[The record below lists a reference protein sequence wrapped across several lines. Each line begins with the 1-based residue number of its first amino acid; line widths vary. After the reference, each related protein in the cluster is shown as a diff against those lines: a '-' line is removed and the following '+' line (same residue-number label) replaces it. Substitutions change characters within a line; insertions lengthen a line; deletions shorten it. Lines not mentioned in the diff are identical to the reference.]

1 MFRYALTSRSAVLMF
16 CMLAVFS
23 LSAQSTEQKTLTVA
37 ISLDIPPYV
46 MNNASSGLEVEIVRQ
61 ALAEHE
67 LLFVQLPYGELQSAV
82 AQQRADISVGV
93 EADEDGGFY
102 SVDFITFANYAISK
116 KADRLTINQVD
127 DLKGHRVLAW
137 QNAWQ
142 VLGERYQ
149 RLFSPE
155 RTTAN
160 NYPSGYAEVADQAE
174 QVMLFWQG
182 HSDVIVIDHSI
193 FNHFSQAM
201 GRRLAEI
208 SLHGIFPP
216 VTHYK
221 VSFRSA
227 ALRDQFN
234 QGWRKLCK
242 NGSYE
247 ALLSRYAVKLERTL
261 CDAMK

>member
-1 MFRYALTSRSAVLMF
+1 MFRYVLASRSAVLVF
-16 CMLAVFS
+16 CMLTVFS

-116 KADRLTINQVD
+116 KSDNLTINQEN

-149 RLFSPE
+149 QLFSPE
-155 RTTAN
+155 PATTK
-160 NYPSGYAEVADQAE
+160 NYPPGYAEVADQAE

-193 FNHFSQAM
+193 FNHYSKAV
-201 GRRLAEI
+201 GHRLTEI
-208 SLHGIFPP
+208 NLHGIFPP

-227 ALRDQFN
+227 TLRDQFN
-234 QGWRKLCK
+234 QGWRKLCE
-242 NGSYE
+242 NGRYE
-247 ALLSRYAVKLERTL
+247 ALLNQYAVQLERTL
-261 CDAMK
+261 CEAMK